1 MRIKEKTQKIYPT
14 FLVCAFI
21 LSGLS
26 TTSSASEF
34 YADWR
39 DRTGLTSVAVFY
51 TEQGL
56 KETCHG
62 FWARHYLETDP
73 NSACFRVT
81 TNSGGSAVNETL
93 PIVEPSS
100 NEPEVVKVEDPHLT
114 ESDGPLIKVEPQ
126 RQNQAQ
132 LEWERFEPKPED
144 EPKPQPTKE
153 YLVVDTPMEEVP
165 RLISE
170 QPLAT
175 EPTVNSFLLTSW
187 TVQPGDHLWGISGDK
202 RVYNDPYQWPLL
214 YKTNRHQIKDA
225 DLLQPG
231 QVILI
236 DRNQSEVEIRRAI
249 DHARTRGPWTLG
261 LVELSD
267 IEYLS
272 RERGY
277 Q

>member
-21 LSGLS
+21 FSGLS
-26 TTSSASEF
+26 TASSASES

-39 DRTGLTSVAVFY
+39 GRTGFTSVVMFY

-93 PIVEPSS
+93 PIVEP
-100 NEPEVVKVEDPHLT
+100 
-114 ESDGPLIKVEPQ
+114 
-126 RQNQAQ
+126 
-132 LEWERFEPKPED
+132 KPED
-144 EPKPQPTKE
+144 EPTPQPTKE

-187 TVQPGDHLWGISGDK
+187 TVSPGDHLWGISGDK

>member
-1 MRIKEKTQKIYPT
+1 MRRTEKTQKTSLT
-14 FLVCAFI
+14 FAVVVFI
-21 LSGLS
+21 SCGLSG
-26 TTSSASEF
+26 TSSASEL

-39 DRTGLTSVAVFY
+39 VRTGLTSVALFY

-62 FWARHYLETDP
+62 FWARNYLETDP
-73 NSACFRVT
+73 NSGCFRVT
-81 TNSGGSAVNETL
+81 TNSGSSAGNEPL
-93 PIVEPSS
+93 PIAELTL
-100 NEPEVVKVEDPHLT
+100 NEPEVIEVEDPNLA
-114 ESDGPLIKVEPQ
+114 EPDIPSIKVEPQ
-126 RQNQAQ
+126 RKHQV
-132 LEWERFEPKPED
+132 KPELATPEPNPKD
-144 EPKPQPTKE
+144 EPMLQTTKTSI
-153 YLVVDTPMEEVP
+153 VISTPMEEVP
-165 RLISE
+165 GVISE
-170 QPLAT
+170 QPLIA
-175 EPTVNSFLLTSW
+175 EPTANSSPITSW
-187 TVQPGDHLWGISGDK
+187 TVQSGNHLWGISGDK

-236 DRNQSEVEIRRAI
+236 DRNHSEAEIRRAI

-261 LVELSD
+261 LVEVSD

-272 RERGY
+272 RELSD

>member
-1 MRIKEKTQKIYPT
+1 MRRTEKTQKIYLI
-14 FLVCAFI
+14 FSVFAFI
-21 LSGLS
+21 SCGLS
-26 TTSSASEF
+26 TTSSASES

-39 DRTGLTSVAVFY
+39 GRTGVTSVAVFY

-62 FWARHYLETDP
+62 FWARYYLETDP

-81 TNSGGSAVNETL
+81 TNSGGSAVNEPL
-93 PIVEPSS
+93 PIAELPP
-100 NEPEVVKVEDPHLT
+100 NKPEVVKVEDPNLA
-114 ESDGPLIKVEPQ
+114 EPGMPLIKVEPQ
-126 RQNQAQ
+126 RKNQDQ
-132 LEWERFEPKPED
+132 LELETPEPSLTDDPTL
-144 EPKPQPTKE
+144 QSTKE

-165 RLISE
+165 GLISE
-170 QPLAT
+170 QPLVA
-175 EPTVNSFLLTSW
+175 EPTVKSLLLTSW
-187 TVQPGDHLWGISGDK
+187 TVHPGDHLWGISGDK

-231 QVILI
+231 QVILV
-236 DRNQSEVEIRRAI
+236 DHTHSAAEIRRAI

>member
-1 MRIKEKTQKIYPT
+1 MRRTEKTQKISLT

-81 TNSGGSAVNETL
+81 TNSGGSAVNEPL
-93 PIVEPSS
+93 PIAEPFS
-100 NEPEVVKVEDPHLT
+100 NEPEVVKVEDPNLT
-114 ESDGPLIKVEPQ
+114 ESDAPLIKVEPQ
-126 RQNQAQ
+126 RKNQVK
-132 LEWERFEPKPED
+132 LEPETPEPSFTDDPTL
-144 EPKPQPTKE
+144 QPTKE
-153 YLVVDTPMEEVP
+153 HLVVDTPMEEVP
-165 RLISE
+165 ELISE
-170 QPLAT
+170 QPLVA
-175 EPTVNSFLLTSW
+175 EPTVNSLLLTSW
-187 TVQPGDHLWGISGDK
+187 TVHPGDHLWGISGDK

-236 DRNQSEVEIRRAI
+236 DHNHSEAEIRRAI

>member
-1 MRIKEKTQKIYPT
+1 MRRTEKTQKIYLI
-14 FLVCAFI
+14 FSVFAFI
-21 LSGLS
+21 SCGLS
-26 TTSSASEF
+26 TASSASES

-39 DRTGLTSVAVFY
+39 GRTGLTSVAVFY

-62 FWARHYLETDP
+62 FWARYYLETDP

-81 TNSGGSAVNETL
+81 TNSGGSAVNEPL
-93 PIVEPSS
+93 PIAELPP
-100 NEPEVVKVEDPHLT
+100 NKPEVVKVEDPNL
-114 ESDGPLIKVEPQ
+114 
-126 RQNQAQ
+126 A
-132 LEWERFEPKPED
+132 EPKPED
-144 EPKPQPTKE
+144 EPTPQPTKE
-153 YLVVDTPMEEVP
+153 YLVVDTPMEEVTG
-165 RLISE
+165 LISE
-170 QPLAT
+170 QPLVA
-175 EPTVNSFLLTSW
+175 EPTVNSLLLTSW
-187 TVQPGDHLWGISGDK
+187 TVHPGDHLWGISGDK

-236 DRNQSEVEIRRAI
+236 DRNQSEAEIRRAI